1 MKRIF
6 ATRKVKKISPISP
19 KENVYQVIIPLS
31 VTTEKQLNAI
41 FQLFFKK
48 KSHAIPM
55 FKSHNYDTERPTE
68 LKLNILVVLW

>member
-31 VTTEKQLNAI
+31 VTTQKQLNAI

-48 KSHAIPM
+48 KAM
-55 FKSHNYDTERPTE
+55 QFQC
-68 LKLNILVVLW
+68 LKVTIMIQRGLRN

>member
-48 KSHAIPM
+48 KKAM
-55 FKSHNYDTERPTE
+55 QFQC
-68 LKLNILVVLW
+68 LKVTIMIQRGLRN